1 MNLRGKQLRRVA
13 VLVVA
18 VLATLAAGSETGQ
31 AAARM
36 NVQLAPLIGTGI
48 NQVQQVSFGGK
59 IGFRLT
65 VSNSGDS
72 TANHLVIV
80 VESDTA
86 TYADSSSRACTAD
99 LSGKRMVCTLT
110 QMKPGSPPFSVD
122 LRFVAPQSGTTVVT
136 TPSVTVDAQTRGQPG
151 NNGTQTTTGA
161 AVKTA
166 LVSSGG
172 DSLIKTYA
180 KGKETVA
187 TSGSLP
193 QHSSFQMPDTL
204 LGDPYGVELSVQ
216 ETTGTPL
223 CKKCPPFVTDLQI
236 PSSTVFS
243 STNAYSFA
251 ITLLPAGEPPGYQP
265 SGLYHDGIVVPMC
278 SSQPLGGN
286 THMCLTS
293 FVADKTGVVARGI
306 ADQNGKIGFG

>member
-1 MNLRGKQLRRVA
+1 VP
-13 VLVVA
+13 VVA
-18 VLATLAAGSETGQ
+18 LLATLVAGAESGQ
-31 AAARM
+31 AAALM

-86 TYADSSSRACTAD
+86 TYSDSSSPACTAD
-99 LSGKRMVCTLT
+99 LSGKRMVCTLV
-110 QMKPGSPPFSVD
+110 QMKPETAPFTVE
-122 LRFVAPQSGTTVVT
+122 LRFVAPQGGTSVVT
-136 TPSVTVDAQTRGQPG
+136 TPSVSVDAQTRGRPG

-161 AVKTA
+161 AVTTA
-166 LVSSGG
+166 LVSSDGN
-172 DSLIKTYA
+172 SLIKTYA

-187 TSGSLP
+187 TSDSLP
-193 QHSSFQMPDTL
+193 QHSSFHMPDTL

-223 CKKCPPFVTDLQI
+223 CKKCPPFVTDLRI
-236 PSSTVFS
+236 PSSAVFS
-243 STNAYSFA
+243 PTNAYSFV
-251 ITLLPAGEPPGYQP
+251 ITLLPAGEPPGYQS

-278 SSQPLGGN
+278 SSQPLGGS

-293 FVADKTGVVARGI
+293 FVADKTGVVASGR